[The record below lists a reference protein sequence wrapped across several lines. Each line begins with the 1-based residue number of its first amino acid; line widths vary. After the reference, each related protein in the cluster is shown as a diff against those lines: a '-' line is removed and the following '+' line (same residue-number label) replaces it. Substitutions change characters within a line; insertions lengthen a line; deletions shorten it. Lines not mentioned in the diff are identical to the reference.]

1 MIVRLKS
8 KSIYQRIF
16 NVVEVYGPHC
26 WRMMRPD
33 ILEPYLSTP
42 LVPLQQGAQ
51 SAFRRKNAGIE
62 SSATAG
68 AAYALENLLQFYL
81 GFFLAHMSWR
91 GKTQIL

>member
-1 MIVRLKS
+1 ML
-8 KSIYQRIF
+8 
-16 NVVEVYGPHC
+16 
-26 WRMMRPD
+26 
-33 ILEPYLSTP
+33 
-42 LVPLQQGAQ
+42 
-51 SAFRRKNAGIE
+51 GIE